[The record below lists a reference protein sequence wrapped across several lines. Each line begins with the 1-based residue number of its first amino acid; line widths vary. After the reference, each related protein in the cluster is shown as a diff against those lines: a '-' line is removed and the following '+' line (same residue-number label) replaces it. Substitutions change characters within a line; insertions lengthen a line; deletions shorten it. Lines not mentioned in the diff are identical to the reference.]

1 MNSIQL
7 REQAS
12 RLLQEATVNQLA
24 GFVTLSKELMLK
36 RAEIMKQAE
45 ALEAEESKQEHEES
59 FYEGMEDSNEPDFLD
74 EPTPYQ
80 E

>member
-24 GFVTLSKELMLK
+24 GFVKLSKEIMLK

-45 ALEAEESKQEHEES
+45 ELEAAESHEES
-59 FYEGMEDSNEPDFLD
+59 FYEDMEDSNEPDFLD